1 MGHLYAVAFLA
12 AGISIV
18 FSLAYGSYL
27 PSLVPTTTL
36 VEANTRLQLSDS
48 FAQLGG
54 PALGGLL
61 VQVLTAPVAIAADAL
76 SFLISAVSLATI
88 RRPERAVDRSGRG
101 STLQEARAGLGVV
114 LRNPILRSLAAA
126 SATFNLFDNV
136 LLAVYVLYMVRTLHL
151 SSGSI
156 GLVFGLAGAGG
167 IVGALLVAPL
177 TRLVGV
183 GRGIMVGL
191 VLAAAGELLIAGA
204 TGPQVLAVLILV
216 AAEAAVE
223 LGDALYSI
231 NSVSLRQAGTPERLQ
246 GRVGAAMRLAVW
258 VCGPAGALLGG
269 VLGSAIGLR
278 PTVLVAGLGTLL
290 SLGWIVVSPMAK
302 LTAMPTVEGV

>member
-1 MGHLYAVAFLA
+1 M
-12 AGISIV
+12 
-18 FSLAYGSYL
+18 
-27 PSLVPTTTL
+27 
-36 VEANTRLQLSDS
+36 
-48 FAQLGG
+48 
-54 PALGGLL
+54 
-61 VQVLTAPVAIAADAL
+61 
-76 SFLISAVSLATI
+76 
-88 RRPERAVDRSGRG
+88 
-101 STLQEARAGLGVV
+101 QEARAGLGVV